1 MTKVQIFYDGDP
13 ISPSGIGKSQAI
25 TATVTQTLSVT
36 VAVPS
41 ARFWLAG
48 NGVSSV
54 LATSATLSQGSKSIP
69 ITVNGAT
76 SFYIP
81 ATGRW
86 SDYASIADFDLPG
99 NVTISISFPEEVQA
113 PTFGDNTDPDEP
125 VATSAFSYSDI
136 WTFWMTGSGCAT
148 EDDGVICLDTGDTP
162 SIVYAYAGVGD
173 SLPISFKTKL
183 NKVEP
188 MINFGVSGLNIFFY
202 NNNCI
207 CKISFA
213 EDGVYIASLHQ
224 GKPPVDHNR
233 YDVGYTTTK
242 VIGASISSDW
252 QQWTISPVTHSFTG
266 YYLNLLSFD
275 DWRIIYGDERVSIN
289 DGLLFN
295 SDDSSSGVYMVT
307 EIAFPPIVTFEFEI
321 DLIKQGVD
329 GTGRTDFVILLCGIE
344 ITFYYDEV
352 TIHQYFGGSSSLTY
366 HYPAG
371 LSGKHTL
378 TVCADGT
385 EIIFYIDGSQIYTT
399 TQMFLRDNRLALA
412 SNGITGVTNNI
423 TRIES
428 IRVTSPDDMWTDSV
442 EIFEGSKFLGI
453 YAATDIGAA
462 TTSQIFTFLCGYF
475 SLNNNICFELID
487 EVLTEITFNITITL
501 SGNPS
506 PGDTLIL
513 KGGSGG
519 DITFTF
525 VDHYPN
531 NPYEIQ
537 IGATVSDTVANI
549 VAAINAIAGAEFV
562 ATADGNVIT
571 ITAYSPE
578 FDIETDSDEINIG
591 AITQILADI
600 ISEEASASDSFT
612 AEDGGKAV
620 QENAS
625 AADNIDGL
633 IDGLSETVSVTAVID
648 CLMDS
653 MDENANASAASDNF
667 DGLIDYMGEET

>member
-1 MTKVQIFYDGDP
+1 MAKVQIFYDGDP

-113 PTFGDNTDPDEP
+113 PTFGDSTDPDEP

-136 WTFWMTGSGCAT
+136 WTFEMFGSARAT
-148 EDDGVICLDTGDTP
+148 EDDGVICLATGDTP
-162 SIVYAYAGVGD
+162 SVVYAYAGVGD

-183 NKVEP
+183 NKVGS
-188 MINFGVSGLNIFFY
+188 MINFGADGLNIFFY

-224 GKPPVDHNR
+224 GKPPVDYNG

-242 VIGASISSDW
+242 VTGASISSDW

-289 DGLLFN
+289 DGLLFDTEN
-295 SDDSSSGVYMVT
+295 KVYMVT

-321 DLIKQGVD
+321 DLIASSNVPKIVN
-329 GTGRTDFVILLCGIE
+329 TNVSFVITKIFSIDLL
-344 ITFYYDEV
+344 TLQR
-352 TIHQYFGGSSSLTY
+352 TIC
-366 HYPAG
+366 P
-371 LSGKHTL
+371 
-378 TVCADGT
+378 
-385 EIIFYIDGSQIYTT
+385 
-399 TQMFLRDNRLALA
+399 LRFAKLA
-412 SNGITGVTNNI
+412 
-423 TRIES
+423 
-428 IRVTSPDDMWTDSV
+428 
-442 EIFEGSKFLGI
+442 
-453 YAATDIGAA
+453 
-462 TTSQIFTFLCGYF
+462 C
-475 SLNNNICFELID
+475 
-487 EVLTEITFNITITL
+487 
-501 SGNPS
+501 
-506 PGDTLIL
+506 
-513 KGGSGG
+513 
-519 DITFTF
+519 
-525 VDHYPN
+525 
-531 NPYEIQ
+531 
-537 IGATVSDTVANI
+537 
-549 VAAINAIAGAEFV
+549 AAISTPRAVEFKYVVLSRSTINLLSFFCAISISIALKWSV
-562 ATADGNVIT
+562 S
-571 ITAYSPE
+571 SPP
-578 FDIETDSDEINIG
+578 TN
-591 AITQILADI
+591 
-600 ISEEASASDSFT
+600 
-612 AEDGGKAV
+612 
-620 QENAS
+620 
-625 AADNIDGL
+625 
-633 IDGLSETVSVTAVID
+633 
-648 CLMDS
+648 
-653 MDENANASAASDNF
+653 
-667 DGLIDYMGEET
+667 

>member
-13 ISPSGIGKSQAI
+13 ISPSGIGKSQAL

-125 VATSAFSYSDI
+125 VATSTFSYSDI
-136 WTFWMTGSGCAT
+136 WTFTIAGSGCAT

-162 SIVYAYAGVGD
+162 GVVFADAGVGD

-183 NKVEP
+183 NKVGS
-188 MINFGVSGLNIFFY
+188 MINFGADGLNIFFY

-224 GKPPVDHNR
+224 GKPPVDYNG

-252 QQWTISPVTHSFTG
+252 QQWTIVPVTRNYTG
-266 YYLNLLSFD
+266 HYIDVSSLD
-275 DWRIIYGDERVSIN
+275 DWRVIVGAEKISVSG
-289 DGLLFN
+289 GLLLN
-295 SDDSSSGVYMVT
+295 SDTYGYAYAVT
-307 EIAFPPIVTFEFEI
+307 DVAYPPVVDIEIEI
-321 DLIKQGVD
+321 DLIEQHVD
-329 GTGRTDFVILLCGIE
+329 VNGNSTYFIIDLFGIE
-344 ITFYYDEV
+344 IQFYYNEV
-352 TIHQYFGGSSSLTY
+352 IIYEYFAGSSMLSY
-366 HYPAG
+366 SHVAS
-371 LSGKHTL
+371 LSGKHTIK
-378 TVCADGT
+378 VCRDDTA
-385 EIIFYIDGSQIYTT
+385 IKFYVDGSLIYTT
-399 TQMFLRDNRLALA
+399 TQMYFKNNR
-412 SNGITGVTNNI
+412 ITLGSYVIEGWYANV

-428 IRVTSPDDMWTDSV
+428 IRITNPDNLWDDSV
-442 EIFEGSKFLGI
+442 KIFKGSEILGI
-453 YAATDIGAA
+453 YPSSDIGGV
-462 TTSQIFTFLCGYF
+462 SPSPFIMLLLMGYY
-475 SLNNNICFELID
+475 SSNNICFELID
-487 EVLTEITFNITITL
+487 KELTEITFNSTITL
-501 SGNPS
+501 SDNPS
-506 PGDTLIL
+506 PGDTLTL
-513 KGGSGG
+513 KGSAGG
-519 DITFTF
+519 EDIVFTF
-525 VDHYPN
+525 VDFTPVALN
-531 NPYEIQ
+531 QIQ
-537 IGATVSDTVANI
+537 IGADTTEPATNI
-549 VAAINAIAGAEFV
+549 AAALNNIEGAEFV

-578 FDIETDSDEINIG
+578 LEIETESDEINIG
-591 AITQILADI
+591 IITKTTADI

-633 IDGLSETVSVTAVID
+633 IDGLSETASATAVID

-653 MDENANASAASDNF
+653 MDEGANAADNF
-667 DGLIDYMGEET
+667 YGLIDYMGDET